1 MIMIPERIIVGKGY
15 KGLKNGGPREVI
27 LASWI

>member
-1 MIMIPERIIVGKGY
+1 MIPERIIVGKGY